1 MAYRNLYST
10 EYLDVHVDADRGTVQ
25 LEAASSGYRPRYV
38 TVEIEHVG
46 ELDKLIAAL
55 LQAKAIIEKQN

>member
-10 EYLDVHVDADRGTVQ
+10 ECLDVQADPERKSVQ

-38 TVEIEHVG
+38 TVEIESLG
-46 ELDKLIAAL
+46 ELDRLIAAL
-55 LQAKAIIEKQN
+55 SEAREYLK